1 MQWKHFGIAAALI
14 VIMGPGLASAEES
27 DTLPVSRLDDIV
39 VTGTRTPH
47 ALKDAPVE
55 TILINREDIERS
67 NAQTVNDLLKT
78 IPGLL
83 TSGSDDV
90 FGSGTN
96 KTRLRGL
103 SFNDGYGLVLIDGQR
118 IHGSGQS
125 GAHGEYAIG
134 LNQIPVSMIERIE
147 VVKGPSSV
155 LYGSDAMAGV
165 INVITRKIPE
175 KTTAGAGA
183 SYGWYDVKDRVYNG
197 AVQKPSDDGHSR
209 NLSEYYAYVGDR
221 PFDRVGYLLNY
232 AYESGES
239 TGQDPIDST
248 RHSVMTKADFTLT
261 DQVDLWLKGEAS
273 KFEREGSSPT
283 TEDSYRIA
291 AAMIWKPS
299 ESHFVQVKGYHYL
312 DDFEASSSNS
322 NRHGDI
328 GYDQIEAQYTWY
340 LSKNQAIT
348 TGAEFQRQ
356 GIDYIIN
363 NTSGGLRTKT
373 TVKEDVDTTSV
384 YAQDELTLFNDLT
397 LVPGIRYDY
406 HSTFGDSVNPKL
418 SAMYRVIEGTNLRG
432 SVGKSFKSPTIRQL
446 YYDVPFYHGPFWIK
460 SNPDLQPEE
469 SIGYSAGVEQWLLN
483 DQVVLNLGYFRND
496 VDDMVVSETSNET
509 FNGQELRIYKNI
521 NEAMTQGVEFMA
533 QLLFNNGFM
542 MFAGY
547 TYTDSENRE
556 DGTELTWTPEHQF
569 SLTPSYEYTPWG
581 LGGST
586 TLSYY
591 SKQYSD
597 TANIVEIDPYAIVDA
612 QIYKRIGKL
621 AKVSF
626 QVDNIFDSDKGD
638 EANFRTG
645 RTFIVKLDME
655 F

>member
-1 MQWKHFGIAAALI
+1 
-14 VIMGPGLASAEES
+14 
-27 DTLPVSRLDDIV
+27 
-39 VTGTRTPH
+39 
-47 ALKDAPVE
+47 
-55 TILINREDIERS
+55 
-67 NAQTVNDLLKT
+67 
-78 IPGLL
+78 
-83 TSGSDDV
+83 
-90 FGSGTN
+90 
-96 KTRLRGL
+96 
-103 SFNDGYGLVLIDGQR
+103 
-118 IHGSGQS
+118 
-125 GAHGEYAIG
+125 
-134 LNQIPVSMIERIE
+134 
-147 VVKGPSSV
+147 
-155 LYGSDAMAGV
+155 
-165 INVITRKIPE
+165 
-175 KTTAGAGA
+175 
-183 SYGWYDVKDRVYNG
+183 
-197 AVQKPSDDGHSR
+197 
-209 NLSEYYAYVGDR
+209 
-221 PFDRVGYLLNY
+221 
-232 AYESGES
+232 
-239 TGQDPIDST
+239 
-248 RHSVMTKADFTLT
+248 
-261 DQVDLWLKGEAS
+261 
-273 KFEREGSSPT
+273 
-283 TEDSYRIA
+283 
-291 AAMIWKPS
+291 
-299 ESHFVQVKGYHYL
+299 
-312 DDFEASSSNS
+312 
-322 NRHGDI
+322 
-328 GYDQIEAQYTWY
+328 
-340 LSKNQAIT
+340 
-348 TGAEFQRQ
+348 
-356 GIDYIIN
+356 
-363 NTSGGLRTKT
+363 
-373 TVKEDVDTTSV
+373 VKEDVDTTSV